1 MNYRKRSANWER
13 VLRVVWGVFGVVFFS
28 VGVDALLSDSTLV
41 GVALI
46 FAGVA
51 AIAMAAFAKA
61 KWLEGLG

>member
-1 MNYRKRSANWER
+1 M
-13 VLRVVWGVFGVVFFS
+13 LRVVWAIFGVAFFS
-28 VGVDALLSDSTLV
+28 VGVDALVSDSTVV

-51 AIAMAAFAKA
+51 ALAMAAFAKA

>member
-1 MNYRKRSANWER
+1 M
-13 VLRVVWGVFGVVFFS
+13 VWGVFGVIFFS

-41 GVALI
+41 GVLLI

-51 AIAMAAFAKA
+51 VIAMAAFAKA

>member
-13 VLRVVWGVFGVVFFS
+13 VLRVVWAIFGVAFFS
-28 VGVDALLSDSTLV
+28 VGVDALVSDSTVV
-41 GVALI
+41 GVVLI

-51 AIAMAAFAKA
+51 ALAMAAFAKA